1 MSCAGGPE
9 TVRLLG
15 FQCTP
20 VWLGDAVYLPSYPPL
35 HGRADEVLPALERL
49 IDRNAA
55 LWAPVTLHWSWEA
68 DDDWEALRRLVR
80 VLSGCAVSW
89 ERFLDAVAASR

>member
-1 MSCAGGPE
+1 
-9 TVRLLG
+9 
-15 FQCTP
+15 
-20 VWLGDAVYLPSYPPL
+20 
-35 HGRADEVLPALERL
+35 VLPALERL

-68 DDDWEALRRLVR
+68 DDDWEALRRRVR
-80 VLSGCAVSW
+80 VLTGCAFSW